1 MSERQKKPESTASV
15 HHFGAALVQRYAG
28 AVRRYFDRRLSRIQD
43 TEDLAQ
49 EVYLRLLRIDSET
62 KVQKP
67 LQFIYGMA
75 RHVLLDHQAETAEKQ
90 DFLRAARDA
99 LNWTECPSEVLA
111 DRPEDQAIVD
121 QQLREIMD
129 ALPPLYVSILLL
141 HERDGRSYEEVAA
154 ELKIS
159 IHTVKKYLTEARARV
174 RMLSWD
180 Y

>member
-1 MSERQKKPESTASV
+1 MSERQKKLQATASA
-15 HHFGAALVQRYAG
+15 HHFGATLVQRYAV
-28 AVRRYFDRRLSRIQD
+28 AVRRYFDRRLNRIQD

-67 LQFIYGMA
+67 LQFVYGMA
-75 RHVLLDHQAETAEKQ
+75 RHVLLDHRAETAEQ
-90 DFLRAARDA
+90 HDFLRAAREA

-121 QQLREIMD
+121 QQLREIME
-129 ALPPLYVSILLL
+129 ALPPLYASILLL
-141 HERDGRSYEEVAA
+141 HERDGRSYDEVAA
-154 ELKIS
+154 ELNIS
-159 IHTVKKYLTEARARV
+159 VHTVKKYLTEARARV